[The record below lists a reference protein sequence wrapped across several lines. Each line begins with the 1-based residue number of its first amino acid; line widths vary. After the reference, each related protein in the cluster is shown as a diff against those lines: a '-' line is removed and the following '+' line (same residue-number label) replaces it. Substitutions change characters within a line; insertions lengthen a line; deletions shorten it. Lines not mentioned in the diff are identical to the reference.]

1 MDEEL
6 RLRAEQS
13 IGHVFANPALLE
25 LALTHSSGARTRS
38 ESNERLEFLG
48 DAVLGVSICE
58 HLFLRFPSLLE
69 GDLTKL
75 KSLVVSRKICAQI
88 SGQAGFLGLLKLGK
102 GMKDARGLPQS
113 VAAAV
118 FESIVG
124 AVYLDAGFLTARAL
138 VLRHMEPF
146 IDQGAAEG
154 HHENFKSVLQQVAL
168 DRGLGVPI
176 YHLMDEKGP
185 DHAKC
190 FEVCAGLGARRFSA
204 RWGMTKKAAEQSAAQ
219 VAIDELGVLIGG
231 RSVTAANAQ
240 APSESRA
247 TKASTKASTVK
258 SPASTRKS
266 AKRS

>member
-1 MDEEL
+1 MDEAL
-6 RLRAEQS
+6 RLRAQQA
-13 IGHVFANPALLE
+13 IGHVFGNPELLAQ
-25 LALTHSSGARTRS
+25 ALTHSSSARTRG

-58 HLFLRFPSLLE
+58 HLFERFPEMLE

-88 SGQAGFLGLLKLGK
+88 SEQAGFLGLLKLGK
-102 GMKDARGLPQS
+102 GMKDPRGLPQS

-138 VLRHMEPF
+138 VLRHMAPF

-168 DRGLGVPI
+168 DRGLGVPV

-190 FEVCAGLGARRFSA
+190 FEVCAGLGARRFPA

-219 VAIDELGVLIGG
+219 VALDELGVVLAG
-231 RSVTAANAQ
+231 RNVAKEADQSPTA
-240 APSESRA
+240 SRE
-247 TKASTKASTVK
+247 TKTSTRSSTGK
-258 SPASTRKS
+258 SPTSTRKS